1 MYEPRSYR
9 HWIRDTDLVTFNVV
23 AGETDLYISA
33 RTNLKRKALRLVKK
47 YRDTLEGYIKCH
59 PTFRDALEVLPV
71 DDDAPQIV
79 KAMMDAAAR
88 AGVGPMA
95 SVAGAIAEF
104 VGREL
109 LDFTPEIIVENGGD
123 IYLKSLKKRVV
134 GIYAG
139 KSPMTGQIG
148 LEIEGAATPLGICTS
163 SGTVGHSLSYG
174 RADAVIALAGSAA
187 LADAAA
193 TAVGNLVKRPD
204 DIASG
209 LERARSIGGLGGVVI
224 IVGGDMGF
232 SGEVKICYTSPRG
245 RKPRVYSASG

>member
-9 HWIRDTDLVTFNVV
+9 HWIRGVDLVTFNVV

-47 YRDTLEGYIKCH
+47 YRDTLEGYIECH
-59 PTFRDALEVLPV
+59 PAFRDALEVLPI
-71 DDDAPQIV
+71 DDDAPHIV
-79 KAMMDAAAR
+79 KAMMNAAAR
-88 AGVGPMA
+88 AEVGPMA

-109 LDFTPEIIVENGGD
+109 LDFTPQIIVENGGD
-123 IYLKSLKKRVV
+123 IYLKSLKNRVV

-193 TAVGNLVKRPD
+193 TAIGNLVRRPD

-209 LERARSIGGLGGVVI
+209 LERARGIEGLRGVVI

-232 SGEVKICYTSPRG
+232 SGEVKICYTSPRS

>member
-9 HWIRDTDLVTFNVV
+9 HWIRDADLVVFNVV
-23 AGETDLYISA
+23 SRETDLYISA
-33 RTNLKRKALRLVKK
+33 RTNLRRKALRLVKK
-47 YRDTLEGYIKCH
+47 YRDMLEGHIERH
-59 PTFRDALEVLPV
+59 PAFRDALEASPV
-71 DDDAPQIV
+71 DEDAPHIV
-79 KAMMDAAAR
+79 KAMMNAAVK

-95 SVAGAIAEF
+95 AVAGAMAEF
-104 VGREL
+104 VGGEL
-109 LDFTPEIIVENGGD
+109 LAFSPEIIVENGGD
-123 IYLKSLKKRVV
+123 IYIRSLKKRVI

-139 KSPMTGQIG
+139 KSPITGQIG

-193 TAVGNLVKRPD
+193 TAIGNLIERPA

-209 LERARSIGGLGGVVI
+209 LERAQSIEGLRGMVI
-224 IVGGDMGF
+224 IVGGDMGLF
-232 SGEVKICYTSPRG
+232 GEVKICHTSPRAVS
-245 RKPRVYSASG
+245 PEFISTSG